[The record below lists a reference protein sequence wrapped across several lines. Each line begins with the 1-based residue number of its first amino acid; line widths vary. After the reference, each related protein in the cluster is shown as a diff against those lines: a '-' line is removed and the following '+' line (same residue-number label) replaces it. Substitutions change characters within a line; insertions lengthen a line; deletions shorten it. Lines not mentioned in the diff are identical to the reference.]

1 MAIYD
6 GMDNILSTNIMN
18 IMVEFE
24 CPKIVHLFN
33 DKFSIF

>member
-24 CPKIVHLFN
+24 CLEIVHLFN